1 MCSCKYT
8 DTRSAKDRGCTDEYE
23 TRQLTNAAPSDSAS
37 DTVPFVDTDCDTNSS
52 ISGFSVM
59 LYDSQWSR
67 IVLNYCYVKGS
78 FRIRYTT
85 NLIEFT

>member
-1 MCSCKYT
+1 
-8 DTRSAKDRGCTDEYE
+8 
-23 TRQLTNAAPSDSAS
+23 
-37 DTVPFVDTDCDTNSS
+37 
-52 ISGFSVM
+52 M